1 MFKRKVLSDV
11 SLNFISSIIVLIS
24 IQLLLYPKI
33 SRETNAEFFG
43 SFVFLMSIF
52 NFVATV
58 LGGTGNSLFMKNY
71 LRFRKNNEVL
81 TGYRHIITLIYQTF
95 FISFVILFFYFN
107 HLNYSRFDQVVFG
120 ILTLLIT
127 YRIYLISWFR
137 VELKY
142 REILLSNLVL
152 SFSYILIFVFIK
164 DMSNIFHFIIIAES
178 TFTMT
183 ALYITRAPKLLLPK
197 ILKNN
202 KTLYK
207 GFFVLLISSILISGL
222 KYLDRW
228 FINTFMESELI
239 AYFYVASITG
249 SLFSIPFNTLSN
261 VIFSYYI
268 QYDNLSKKTLNHML
282 IILPVLPFI
291 LIVTG
296 YFIGPV
302 FISIL
307 YPEYYDESLSLFYIL
322 NIGYGVLI
330 IDFLLRGF
338 VIKFFDEKNK
348 LLIDGISITFCIL
361 ALLILTPFL
370 DLKGVAIAFTLT
382 FIVKSI
388 IDYIYL
394 IAYARLQI

>member
-33 SRETNAEFFG
+33 SEETNAEFFG

-71 LRFRKNNEVL
+71 LRFKKSSEVL
-81 TGYRHIITLIYQTF
+81 DGYRHIIMLIYQAF
-95 FISFVILFFYFN
+95 FISFIFLFFYFN

-137 VELKY
+137 VELRYK
-142 REILLSNLVL
+142 EILLSNLVL
-152 SFSYILIFVFIK
+152 SISYVFIFVFIK
-164 DMSNIFHFIIIAES
+164 DMSNIFHYIILAES

-183 ALYITRAPKLLLPK
+183 ALYLIKSPKLLLPK
-197 ILKNN
+197 IFKNN
-202 KTLYK
+202 QTLYK
-207 GFFVLLISSILISGL
+207 GFIVLLLSSVLISGL

-228 FINTFMESELI
+228 FINTFMEPDLI

-268 QYDNLSKKTLNHML
+268 QYDNLSKKTLTYML
-282 IILPVLPFI
+282 IILPFLPFI
-291 LIVTG
+291 LVSVG
-296 YFIGPV
+296 YFIGPI
-302 FISIL
+302 FISVL
-307 YPEYYDESLSLFYIL
+307 YPEYYEESLSLFYIL

-338 VIKFFDEKNK
+338 IIKFFEEKNK
-348 LLIDGISITFCIL
+348 LVIDLIAIVFCV
-361 ALLILTPFL
+361 LLLFILTPL
-370 DLKGVAIAFTLT
+370 YSLTGVAVAFTST
-382 FIVKSI
+382 FIVKST
-388 IDYIYL
+388 IDYLYLVIYS
-394 IAYARLQI
+394 RRFN